1 MGLRVLRVLI
11 HTVLF
16 LLDVNVLILGRRRF
30 MCPLLAAKDVVSE
43 LPRVP
48 RPAGN
53 LVVGAT
59 VGGESS
65 SLQQDGLEIAQEDE
79 SLNS

>member
-1 MGLRVLRVLI
+1 
-11 HTVLF
+11 
-16 LLDVNVLILGRRRF
+16 

-79 SLNS
+79 NLNS

>member
-1 MGLRVLRVLI
+1 MGLGVCGRLMFVHAVLD
-11 HTVLF
+11 
-16 LLDVNVLILGRRRF
+16 LLELRSLVALILEIRLSRYLF
-30 MCPLLAAKDVVSE
+30 LAAKSCKSE

-48 RPAGN
+48 RLVGI

-65 SLQQDGLEIAQEDE
+65 SLQQDGLKTT
-79 SLNS
+79 